1 MNREKFVDFLS
12 NKGLTKA
19 SINSRAT
26 WVNRVETEMNVSMDS
41 IVTDKEKTLDLIEMV
56 MKYEEFT
63 KRQRQNF
70 PNGIRYYYEFKNGTI
85 LGTLRE
91 NNRR

>member
-1 MNREKFVDFLS
+1 MDREKFVDFLL

-19 SINSRAT
+19 SVNSRAT
-26 WVNRVETEMNVSMDS
+26 WVSRVETEMNISIDS
-41 IVTDKEKTLDLIEMV
+41 IIHDKEKILDLIENV
-56 MKYEEFT
+56 MNCENISAK
-63 KRQRQNF
+63 QRYNF
-70 PNGIRYYYEFKNGTI
+70 PNGIRYYFEFRNGTK